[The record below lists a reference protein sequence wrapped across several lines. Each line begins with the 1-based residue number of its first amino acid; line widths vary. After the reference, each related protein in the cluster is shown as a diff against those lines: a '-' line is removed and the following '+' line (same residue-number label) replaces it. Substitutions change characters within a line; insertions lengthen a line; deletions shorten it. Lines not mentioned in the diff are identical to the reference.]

1 VKDRAALIA
10 LRLRLLLLR
19 EPIPEVLHELPLVGQ
34 LDFELPNPRAEGVLR
49 VLGGE
54 KGGLGRLR
62 VLALGSPNSLFGAL
76 PLDSG
81 NAAGEVADGLCD

>member
-1 VKDRAALIA
+1 
-10 LRLRLLLLR
+10 
-19 EPIPEVLHELPLVGQ
+19 
-34 LDFELPNPRAEGVLR
+34 VLR

-81 NAAGEVADGLCD
+81 NGAGEVADGLCD